1 MAMFAGETLENEK
14 STAKKQTRFR
24 VFTVG
29 TPSVG
34 QPSSLRS
41 CFGEVSCRLRLLT
54 GSHLRVP
61 RTGE

>member
-1 MAMFAGETLENEK
+1 MAMFADETLENEK

-34 QPSSLRS
+34 AAVQVFAVASAK
-41 CFGEVSCRLRLLT
+41 
-54 GSHLRVP
+54 
-61 RTGE
+61 